1 MGPRLFTDVKILG
14 GWRSAAMRLS
24 IGRPWR
30 RWTRR
35 REPEITL
42 DMILRGHVMVCE
54 FLASFEFTPRPADKP
69 EEDEDPKHLW
79 VEVSFRLGG
88 QWHEMSLGEFVVHS
102 GIYTLEETDT
112 PIYTEGVHV
121 LPHSTLVRF
130 WQVIGWGRF
139 GRSKSRVSYIRDPLF
154 RYLHRLITTSIHRAS
169 RVASGVIKGI
179 CFICFVLYERRHAPS
194 ITA

>member
-1 MGPRLFTDVKILG
+1 MEIGGHAAVNWTTLEEVDEAARARDYIGHDTPFFIL
-14 GWRSAAMRLS
+14 AYLS
-24 IGRPWR
+24 SYQ
-30 RWTRR
+30 
-35 REPEITL
+35 
-42 DMILRGHVMVCE
+42 VMVCE